1 MALSFPN
8 QNFIMTN
15 VSTTST
21 YPTNI
26 YVEIDNFTGFLDI
39 NGNQTGNVVR
49 FSVKQLSM
57 LATTPA
63 TYCITY

>member
-1 MALSFPN
+1 MSIAFPN

-26 YVEIDNFTGFLDI
+26 YVEIDNFTGYNDI
-39 NGNQTGNVVR
+39 NGNQTGNVIR
-49 FSVKQLSM
+49 FSIKYLSM